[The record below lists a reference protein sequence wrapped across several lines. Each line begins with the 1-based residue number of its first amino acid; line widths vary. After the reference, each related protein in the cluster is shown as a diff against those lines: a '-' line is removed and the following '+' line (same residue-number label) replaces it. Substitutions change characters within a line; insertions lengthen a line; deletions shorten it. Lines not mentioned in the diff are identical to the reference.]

1 MTTVLGIVVGGVLF
15 VVGYAVF
22 LYNRLVTWRQR
33 VRNAWAQI
41 DVQLKRRRDLI
52 PNLVETVKGYMKHER
67 ELLEQIAMLRAR
79 AFQARGMAELGEV
92 EGQISR
98 LMGRV
103 LAVVENYPELK
114 ASENFLQLQEEL
126 VHTENKIAFARQFYN
141 DAVMR
146 YNTLLEV
153 FPSNLIARAFGF
165 GPAEFLLFP
174 EDRGAPRV
182 SLNG

>member
-1 MTTVLGIVVGGVLF
+1 MNTLLTALVVGAFF
-15 VVGYAVF
+15 VIGYLVF

-67 ELLEQIAMLRAR
+67 ELLEKIAELRSQAL
-79 AFQARGMAELGEV
+79 QARNIQELGEA
-92 EGQISR
+92 EGQLSA
-98 LMGRV
+98 LMGQF
-103 LAVVENYPELK
+103 LAVVENYPDLK
-114 ASENFLQLQEEL
+114 ASENFLHLQEEL

-153 FPSNLIARAFGF
+153 FPSNLIARTFNF
-165 GPAEFLLFP
+165 RREEFLLFP
-174 EDRGAPRV
+174 QDRERPDVRF
-182 SLNG
+182 

>member
-1 MTTVLGIVVGGVLF
+1 MNTMLTALVVGAFFLL
-15 VVGYAVF
+15 GYGVF

-33 VRNAWAQI
+33 VRNAWSQI

-67 ELLEQIAMLRAR
+67 ELLEKIAELRSQAMKAR
-79 AFQARGMAELGEV
+79 NIQELGET
-92 EGQISR
+92 EGQLSA
-98 LMGRV
+98 LMGRF

-153 FPSNLIARAFGF
+153 FPSNLIARVFNFKREAF
-165 GPAEFLLFP
+165 LRFP
-174 EDRGAPRV
+174 QDRERPDVRF
-182 SLNG
+182 

>member
-1 MTTVLGIVVGGVLF
+1 MTLLTALVVGAFFIL
-15 VVGYAVF
+15 GYVVF

-67 ELLEQIAMLRAR
+67 ELLEKIAELRSQAMR
-79 AFQARGMAELGEV
+79 AQNIQELGEA
-92 EGQISR
+92 EGRISA
-98 LMGRV
+98 LMGQF
-103 LAVVENYPELK
+103 LAVAENYPELK
-114 ASENFLQLQEEL
+114 ASQNFLKLQEEL

-141 DAVMR
+141 DSVMR

-153 FPSNLIARAFGF
+153 FPSNLIAQALNFQREA
-165 GPAEFLLFP
+165 FLLFP
-174 EDRGAPRV
+174 EDRGRPEVRF
-182 SLNG
+182 